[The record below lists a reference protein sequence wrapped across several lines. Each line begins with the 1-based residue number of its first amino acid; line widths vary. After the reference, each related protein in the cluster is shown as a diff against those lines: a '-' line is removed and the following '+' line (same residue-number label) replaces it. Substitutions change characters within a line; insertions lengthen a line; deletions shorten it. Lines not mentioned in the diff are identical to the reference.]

1 MKITTRCTA
10 LLAAVCLL
18 GNAASAAPITF
29 NVVDSLSSL
38 SITPAAGFSP
48 GSAPTQP
55 QGAGAWSTKY
65 SGIVVAD
72 VTTSTIQLLPTTQLV
87 AGISGNWS
95 PGLNFPLPAD
105 SSRAETVPAYV
116 NSSVFANYGTTT
128 NLSSIGG
135 PAASNSAIRNLQI
148 SLADSAPKPLTA
160 GLFDEAGSTPAF
172 KSGIIYL
179 SYGSTSPNGP
189 LTNLAGAGIVI
200 NPTTDYAG
208 TGSLVRTGNLLTLT
222 VPVQFSES
230 HFFGMTTFYGTIVA
244 TANVPVPEPAT
255 FGLLAVAAPLGLMVR
270 RSLKK

>member
-1 MKITTRCTA
+1 VKITIRCTA

-18 GNAASAAPITF
+18 CNAASAATITF

-38 SITPAAGFSP
+38 SITPTAGFVP

-72 VTTSTIQLLPTTQLV
+72 VTASTIRLMPTTQLV

-95 PGLNFPLPAD
+95 PGINYPLPAD

-128 NLSSIGG
+128 NLTSIGG
-135 PAASNSAIRNLQI
+135 PSASNSAIRNLQI

-160 GLFDEAGSTPAF
+160 GLFDEAGSTPSF
-172 KSGIIYL
+172 KSGTIYL
-179 SYGSTSPNGP
+179 AYGSTSPSGP
-189 LTNLAGAGIVI
+189 LTNLAGAGVTI
-200 NPTTDYAG
+200 NPTTDYTGA
-208 TGSLVRTGNLLTLT
+208 GSLVQAGNVLTLT
-222 VPVQFSES
+222 LPVQFSES

-244 TANVPVPEPAT
+244 TATIPEPAT
-255 FGLLAVAAPLGLMVR
+255 FGLLVAAVPAALLVR
-270 RSLKK
+270 RSAKK